1 MNHIS
6 RRIKNEMLK
15 RDINQVDL
23 ANKAKVSQST
33 INRISNT
40 GNNARIGTLYKIAK
54 VLGVPVEYIVIEDE
68 QKALLAL
75 EMATLPKDEL
85 SQLLLYIEKEKLYQ
99 QSKKAS

>member
-6 RRIKNEMLK
+6 RRIKNEMDK
-15 RDINQVDL
+15 SCMNQAEL
-23 ANKAKVSQST
+23 ADKAGVSQST
-33 INRISNT
+33 INRILNT

-54 VLGVPVEYIVIEDE
+54 VICVPVEYIVIEDE
-68 QKALLAL
+68 QKAILAL
-75 EMATLPKDEL
+75 EMSRLPKDEL